1 MTTRQPGGR
10 PLRPPVGLRLATPPA
25 DRGGRRPTDG
35 PVDGLA
41 NGQAGGRPWVLEC
54 PTRPHLHPTDVRTLD
69 NPSNKKQAQQEN
81 KMEKR

>member
-41 NGQAGGRPWVLEC
+41 NGQAGGRPWG
-54 PTRPHLHPTDVRTLD
+54 PRMSNTSTSTSDGRPDTR
-69 NPSNKKQAQQEN
+69 
-81 KMEKR
+81 